1 MFFFFK
7 QKTAYEMRISDWSSD
22 VCSSDLSA
30 EKNFDYGAI
39 VRPAQTWHRDNAAA
53 FCKVREE
60 HGALSNMS
68 NDHPYTDQGLRWKSS
83 EAQYQAMRYPA
94 HPDVQ
99 EMIRAAPNAY
109 AAKLVA
115 YEHLDKTR
123 ADWQEDRKSTRLNSS
138 H

>member
-1 MFFFFK
+1 
-7 QKTAYEMRISDWSSD
+7 
-22 VCSSDLSA
+22 
-30 EKNFDYGAI
+30 
-39 VRPAQTWHRDNAAA
+39 
-53 FCKVREE
+53 
-60 HGALSNMS
+60 MS

-123 ADWQEDRKSTRLNSS
+123 ADWKDVNVQEMAYVVKRKLQSDGFVAAMAATAGKPNFEISIRDAFWGAKPHGKQHTSEKGS
-138 H
+138 GEI

>member
-1 MFFFFK
+1 
-7 QKTAYEMRISDWSSD
+7 
-22 VCSSDLSA
+22 
-30 EKNFDYGAI
+30 
-39 VRPAQTWHRDNAAA
+39 
-53 FCKVREE
+53 
-60 HGALSNMS
+60 MS

-123 ADWQEDRKSTRLNSS
+123 AEWKDVNVQAMAYVDRKRVVKGKSGSVRVAISGCGTIINKKKTYK
-138 H
+138 

>member
-1 MFFFFK
+1 MR
-7 QKTAYEMRISDWSSD
+7 QRTPRSTRTAKLFPYTSRLRS
-22 VCSSDLSA
+22 
-30 EKNFDYGAI
+30 
-39 VRPAQTWHRDNAAA
+39 DNAAA
-53 FCKVREE
+53 FCKGREE